1 MTLLALTLFL
11 PGLVLLQANAVV
23 FVADRFTAGLDDTS
37 SRKIGQSVLG
47 R

>member
-11 PGLVLLQANAVV
+11 PSLVLLQANAVV

-37 SRKIGQSVLG
+37 GRKIGQSVLG